1 MTISNKDK
9 RGYQLIALA
18 GAIIV
23 TIVAAKI
30 GLGNK
35 PRAGPDGCVG
45 QPSAETVVVLDHSES
60 ITDQTRNEIIARTM
74 AHVRDKAAIN
84 ERITVF
90 YVTEVSKKSLLPAFS
105 RCKPPQEGNRAYENV
120 QGIAKNYQRDFTV
133 PLEAALK
140 VAPKN
145 GKESP
150 VAQALIDISL
160 SQYLRSERNTL
171 LVYSDMLEHT
181 PKFSVYQCTDPS
193 KVISQFR
200 ESRKGAQERPE
211 FSQTR
216 VVLNMVPRVDIAK
229 STLKCRDTVWTWF
242 FGDNEGRSASL
253 DIDYLPGA

>member
-133 PLEAALK
+133 PLEA
-140 VAPKN
+140 
-145 GKESP
+145 
-150 VAQALIDISL
+150 SL